1 MIGLQEQ
8 RQYNDWI
15 AEQKTIVSKKQFDK
29 MNETIKYANKQYNQ
43 KYKVSLEEQ
52 NNVMLKALFERFF
65 TSLDVKR
72 WENDRIIVANTTDV
86 TDLNYLSAQQRLNQQ
101 DGRAYFSRK

>member
-43 KYKVSLEEQ
+43 KYKVGLEEQ
-52 NNVMLKALFERFF
+52 NKI
-65 TSLDVKR
+65 T
-72 WENDRIIVANTTDV
+72 
-86 TDLNYLSAQQRLNQQ
+86 
-101 DGRAYFSRK
+101 

>member
-52 NNVMLKALFERFF
+52 NNVMLKALFERF
-65 TSLDVKR
+65 SLH
-72 WENDRIIVANTTDV
+72 
-86 TDLNYLSAQQRLNQQ
+86 
-101 DGRAYFSRK
+101 